1 MKSVLGIVA
10 SPRKLG
16 NSEMAVKEIV
26 SQIEE
31 PHQLKML
38 RLNDFDIQ
46 PCLACYRCL
55 FGEGKCVQKDEFEPV
70 LDAILQ
76 ADGLILAAPT
86 YFLGANAAL
95 KRFLDRG
102 LAFYSHVDSL
112 WGKPAV
118 GIGIAGIP
126 GKEGYTLLNIRSFLK
141 LMLTDVKG
149 TARIYGALPG
159 EIFFSDGNREILAG
173 LGAALFGSP
182 LPETGP
188 SCPQCGGDTFQFLGD
203 QKVRCMLC
211 SNDGEMK
218 MGPKGPQFRIDRG
231 DHELF
236 LKKEDVIAHGEWL
249 RGMKDRFSAEK
260 KRLKEISLDYRKG
273 WEWITPDRSSS

>member
-16 NSEMAVKEIV
+16 NSEMAVKEIG
-26 SQIEE
+26 SQIEA
-31 PHQLKML
+31 PHELRMI

-55 FGEGKCVQKDEFEPV
+55 FGEGKCVQKDDFEPV
-70 LDAILQ
+70 LEAILE

-102 LAFYSHVDSL
+102 LAFYSHVERL

-141 LMLTDVKG
+141 LVLADIKG
-149 TARIYGALPG
+149 TAQIYGALPG
-159 EIFFSDGNREILAG
+159 EIFLDDRNKDLAAE
-173 LGAALFGSP
+173 LGKALFGSP
-182 LPETGP
+182 IKKAGP
-188 SCPQCGGDTFQFLGD
+188 SCPQCGGDTFRFLD
-203 QKVRCMLC
+203 AHRVRCMLC
-211 SNDGEMK
+211 SNDGDME
-218 MGPKGPQFRIDRG
+218 MGPDGPRFKIERSE
-231 DHELF
+231 HELF
-236 LKKEDVIAHGEWL
+236 LNKEDVIAHGEWL
-249 RGMKDRFSAEK
+249 RGMKGRFLAEK
-260 KRLKEISLDYRKG
+260 SRLKEISLHYRKTG
-273 WEWITPDRSSS
+273 DWIKPDRSSS